1 MDLIQSVHLCSWFP
15 HPHTHIVSKRLIQ
28 SVKQRL
34 YDIHSL
40 YGNIKWACYLVRY
53 FVKVSSLSCGTLEH
67 ATDLPHSCR
76 MVKNCVVLSWRRYF
90 GKTMRGP
97 CLSYDLASWEY
108 KKLFNNIKMHRWHIL
123 LRINGIRLYIYHFL
137 KVVCVLRSTVFLNPQ
152 EKYMVCYSSRKASCS
167 DKRYHMDQMK
177 VTGMSKMD
185 LCRL

>member
-67 ATDLPHSCR
+67 ATDLSHSCR

-90 GKTMRGP
+90 GNTMRGP
-97 CLSYDLASWEY
+97 CLSYNLASWEY

-123 LRINGIRLYIYHFL
+123 LRINGIRLYISLPESCLCSQKYCIL
-137 KVVCVLRSTVFLNPQ
+137 KPSGKIHGMLLIKKGKLLRQTV
-152 EKYMVCYSSRKASCS
+152 SCGS
-167 DKRYHMDQMK
+167 NESHWDE
-177 VTGMSKMD
+177 
-185 LCRL
+185 